1 MFTPPDLMQ
10 AAAAKAR
17 HSAAQQAVHAR
28 NIAHADTPGY
38 QARRLPP
45 FAEAYAQDHGALRAT
60 RPRHLHGT
68 APRQLPEARIDPAP
82 ATRKPNGNTVSLEQ
96 EMVLATRTS
105 GAHEWA
111 LSIYSTARNI
121 LRTSIGRGA

>member
-1 MFTPPDLMQ
+1 MFTAPDIMQ

-17 HSAAQQAVHAR
+17 HAAAQQAVHAR

-45 FAEAYAQDHGALRAT
+45 FSDIFAESAGALRAT

-68 APRQLPEARIDPAP
+68 APRHLPEAQIDPAP
-82 ATRKPNGNTVSLEQ
+82 ATRKPNGNTVSLEH
-96 EMVLATRTS
+96 EMVLASRTS
-105 GAHEWA
+105 GDHEWA
-111 LSIYSTARNI
+111 LSIYATARNI
-121 LRTSIGRGA
+121 LRTSIGRGG